1 MGKSA
6 LLLIIGIILIFLG
19 FSNFKGNISS
29 IHWYNR
35 RNVSE
40 NDVPKYGRCM
50 GSGGMIIGFSLIISA
65 LLELIFSSSVFDYII
80 LFGCA
85 IGVIVMLYGQ
95 FKYNKGIF

>member
-1 MGKSA
+1 MGKYA
-6 LLLIIGIILIFLG
+6 LLIIIGIRLRFLG

-40 NDVPKYGRCM
+40 NDIPKYGRCM

-65 LLELIFSSSVFDYII
+65 LLEIIFSSSVFDYII

-85 IGVIVMLYGQ
+85 IGVIIMLYGQ

>member
-40 NDVPKYGRCM
+40 NDIPKYGRRM
-50 GSGGMIIGFSLIISA
+50 GSGSMIIGFFFFFSA
-65 LLELIFSSSVFDYII
+65 LLEIIFSSSVFDYII

>member
-1 MGKSA
+1 MGRSA
-6 LLLIIGIILIFLG
+6 LILIIGIILIFLG

-35 RNVSE
+35 RKVSE
-40 NDVPKYGRCM
+40 SDIPAYGRCM
-50 GSGGMIIGFSLIISA
+50 GSGSMIIGFSLVISS

-85 IGVIVMLYGQ
+85 AGAVVMLYGQ